1 MYGFGSTPEGDQTLR
16 TVMGG
21 VLDAMHVAAPE
32 A

>member
-1 MYGFGSTPEGDQTLR
+1 MPDGDQTLR

-21 VLDAMHVAAPE
+21 VLDAMHSTAPE